1 MKQLIFCIIKTLL
14 ALLLVAAMAAAAVA
28 GVFTYK
34 GYKMYSAAVA
44 KKTVLQM
51 AEEIRSDEHFVTY
64 DELPEFYVNAVTA
77 VEDRYFEKHGGVN
90 YASIAR
96 ALIHDL
102 KTGSLEQGGSTITQ
116 QLAKNQFFSQ
126 EKTAER
132 KFAEVFAAYDIEA
145 QLSKHEIFE
154 LYVNSI
160 YFGSNYYGIYDAAM
174 GYYGKEPADL
184 TDYECA
190 VLAGIPNA
198 PSVYSLGNSPELAA
212 QRADQ
217 VLDAMADA
225 GYITE

>member
-1 MKQLIFCIIKTLL
+1 MKQWIFCIIKTLL
-14 ALLLVAAMAAAAVA
+14 ALLLIAAIAAAAAA

-34 GYKMYSAAVA
+34 GYKLYQSAVSE
-44 KKTVLQM
+44 KTVLDM

-126 EKTAER
+126 EKTVER
-132 KFAEVFAAYDIEA
+132 KFAEVFAAYDIEN

-160 YFGSNYYGIYDAAM
+160 YFGSNYYGIYDASM

-184 TDYECA
+184 TDHECA

-198 PSVYSLGNSPELAA
+198 PSVYSLGNSPELAE
-212 QRADQ
+212 QRAEQ